1 MDDIEIEIYSDSDE
15 SISDVPNKKKSVKSP
30 IKKGP
35 GRPRKNPK
43 KEPIQKKGISK
54 TPINNEEYIEFL
66 YDQPMILKKIFQF
79 FKLLSA
85 TQIQI
90 LFRPKD
96 IIFYAIDHHN
106 VSKIRIKIDASKLNH
121 YYCRAPLDIG
131 ISSKDMELILNK
143 VDKDYTSIVM
153 LSTNGST
160 QRNITIILEND
171 IQINEIHTIEL
182 IGHYNKMENEDIF
195 SDDEY
200 VINFNFPSK
209 YFRKTIN
216 DIKSMSSQLS
226 IIQEDNKSPLVFEY
240 LTQNKKIQSKHIVK
254 QHEKIRLV
262 SELDDSD
269 SFRVD
274 VKIDY
279 INPISKA
286 QISDDIYILVD
297 ENKPF
302 MTKTYIDDKTVEI
315 KTITEIIDN
324 RSS

>member
-1 MDDIEIEIYSDSDE
+1 MESDIEIYSDSDD
-15 SISDVPNKKKSVKSP
+15 SIDEIPTKKKTIKSP

-54 TPINNEEYIEFL
+54 TPINPDEHMEFL
-66 YDQPMILKKIFQF
+66 YDQPLILKKIFQF

-90 LFRPKD
+90 IFRPFD

-106 VSKIRIKIDASKLNH
+106 VSKIRVKIDAKKLNH
-121 YYCRAPLDIG
+121 YYCRSPITVG

-143 VDKDYTSIVM
+143 VDKDYTSIII

-171 IQINEIHTIEL
+171 MQINEIHTIEL
-182 IGHYNKMENEDIF
+182 IGHYNKMEDETIFNDED
-195 SDDEY
+195 Y
-200 VINFNFPSK
+200 VISFNFPSK

-254 QHEKIRLV
+254 QQEKIRLL
-262 SELDDSD
+262 SDLEDSD

-286 QISDDIYILVD
+286 QIADDIYILVD

-302 MTKTYIDDKTVEI
+302 MTKTYIDDKTIEI

-324 RSS
+324 RNF